1 LGEWSH
7 EETTQ
12 VFPEVIEHAVRM
24 ISEAG
29 SQHDSSSGRDHVDR
43 GKERLHVRQRI
54 SSIDVG

>member
-12 VFPEVIEHAVRM
+12 VFPEVIERAVRI

-29 SQHDSSSGRDHVDR
+29 SQYDSKWGRDHVDR
-43 GKERLHVRQRI
+43 G
-54 SSIDVG
+54 